1 MSTINNVT
9 KYMCIVE
16 TKNYPIATIFPI
28 IQRYSR
34 IKKKLTASEIAC
46 CLSSYATV
54 SLVKQN
60 DVIVKLNKDNF
71 KSVLIAYK
79 NELED
84 IRINKIMA
92 NEEKKNAKRIEELK
106 ETISTTTEQPVAT
119 TTVKEE
125 TTSPISESVTDNEQP
140 DPEDDAVFDETPFYE
155 TDSE

>member
-106 ETISTTTEQPVAT
+106 ETISTTTEQPVT
-119 TTVKEE
+119 DTVVKEE
-125 TTSPISESVTDNEQP
+125 TTSTTSGIADDEQP

>member
-1 MSTINNVT
+1 MSAINNVT

-92 NEEKKNAKRIEELK
+92 SEEKKNAKRIEELK

-119 TTVKEE
+119 TAVKEE
-125 TTSPISESVTDNEQP
+125 TTSATSGIADDKQP